1 MSYRVLVMLKP
12 SDVQPAL
19 ERAADFARFMPDL
32 QVVVASVINDFTPEN
47 KDKLKEQRYNEIER
61 MMHDHKSIKEYEIR
75 VLCDHEVSKA
85 FCQLAK
91 DPSWN
96 FDLAIISANK
106 RNTLK
111 DLFVQPID
119 SQIMRHIHIP
129 VLIIKEVHA
138 AHRLGEA
145 IVIATDFD
153 ETNHDQH
160 LDEMLYVAATAFA
173 ENFNGDVHV
182 LNCVTPLNR
191 GIMGGNTKSSFV
203 LGTDY
208 EMERH
213 SDHSAKLF
221 QFAQK
226 FDIDKTKCHL
236 AEGRV
241 DEMIPKVARALEA
254 RMICMGMSSRNGV
267 LSAIDESSSELV
279 LEQVPCDILLVNHHV
294 KYEQVVFNHA

>member
-12 SDVQPAL
+12 TEVQPAL

-32 QVVVASVINDFTPEN
+32 QVVVVSVINHFTEEN
-47 KDKLKEQRYNEIER
+47 KTKLQDQRMNEIER
-61 MMHDHKSIKEYEIR
+61 MMAHYQSIKQYEIR
-75 VLCDHEVSKA
+75 VICDTEVSKA

-129 VLIIKEVHA
+129 ILVIKDVRA
-138 AHRLGEA
+138 PHRLGRA
-145 IVIATDFD
+145 IVVATDFD
-153 ETNHDQH
+153 ETNHDEH
-160 LDEMLYVAATAFA
+160 LDEMLYVAAKAFA
-173 ENFNGDVHV
+173 DNFNGLVHV

-208 EMERH
+208 DMERH
-213 SDHSAKLF
+213 ADHSARLHK
-221 QFAQK
+221 FAEK
-226 FDIDKTKCHL
+226 FDIDKTRCHL

-241 DEMIPKVARALEA
+241 DEMIPKVARTLDA
-254 RMICMGMSSRNGV
+254 RMICMGMSNRNGV

-294 KYEQVVFNHA
+294 KYEQMILVH